1 MVWSAF
7 WEGEVG
13 RYGRQSLLQL
23 NSLFSNDI
31 YCIPHHA
38 LSFRINIFW
47 LCLSLFK
54 KPDVRSKSTWFIV
67 FIIIPP
73 ITMAIWGYSYGIF
86 HCHHSHLPPVSA
98 TDSSVQP
105 FYRSPSPTSWSTL
118 APGWRSRPR
127 QWPLPLKIRW
137 RLWWLGSGGL
147 SELPFRGI
155 EMVRCI
161 CMCLFVDV
169 PGWLWWNTAE
179 NLSVWDQEQSAFPTF
194 FIESTL
200 WLDTFFWKR
209 WCLLE
214 RHSV

>member
-1 MVWSAF
+1 MS
-7 WEGEVG
+7 GQNLLG
-13 RYGRQSLLQL
+13 SL
-23 NSLFSNDI
+23 SS
-31 YCIPHHA
+31 
-38 LSFRINIFW
+38 LSF
-47 LCLSLFK
+47 
-54 KPDVRSKSTWFIV
+54 
-67 FIIIPP
+67 PP
-73 ITMAIWGYSYGIF
+73 SQWQFEVTHMVY
-86 HCHHSHLPPVSA
+86 CHHSHLPPVSA

-200 WLDTFFWKR
+200 WLDTFFFENAD
-209 WCLLE
+209 LLE